1 MKIVIT
7 GLTGSGKST
16 LGKRLAKEL
25 GLKYISGG
33 DLLKQ
38 IIAGE
43 RSGYAGWWETE
54 EGEKAMNKRREQ
66 EEYDREVDRRLL
78 EIMEREKNVLVDS
91 WTASYLYKRGD
102 AVKIYLKADIE
113 ERAKRV
119 SKRDGISVEEA
130 KKAIK
135 KKDISSIELYKR
147 LYGFRLDE
155 DLTPFNLVLDTT
167 RLGEDDAFN
176 LVLMYVKRWFCEE
189 RGTCEDDRS
198 YSFETPS
205 H

>member
-16 LGKRLAKEL
+16 LGKKLAKEL
-25 GLKYISGG
+25 GLKYVSGG

-43 RSGYAGWWETE
+43 KAGYAGWWETE
-54 EGEKAMNKRREQ
+54 EGEKAMNKRKER

-78 EIMEREKNVLVDS
+78 EIMEKEENVLVDS
-91 WTASYLYKRGD
+91 WTASYLYKKRD

-119 SKRDGISVEEA
+119 SRRDGISVEEA
-130 KKAIK
+130 KEAIE
-135 KKDISSIELYKR
+135 KKDRSSIELYDR

-167 RLGEDDAFN
+167 KLDEDDAFK

-189 RGTCEDDRS
+189 RGTCENDRS
-198 YSFETPS
+198 YSIKTPS

>member
-16 LGKRLAKEL
+16 LGKKLAKEL
-25 GLKYISGG
+25 GLKYVSGG

-43 RSGYAGWWETE
+43 KAGYAGWWETE
-54 EGEKAMNKRREQ
+54 EGEKAMNKRKER

-78 EIMEREKNVLVDS
+78 EIMEKEENVLVDS
-91 WTASYLYKRGD
+91 WTASYLYKKRD

-119 SKRDGISVEEA
+119 SRRDGISVEEA
-130 KKAIK
+130 KEAIE
-135 KKDISSIELYKR
+135 KKDRSSIELYDR

-167 RLGEDDAFN
+167 KLDEDDAFK

-189 RGTCEDDRS
+189 RRTCENDRS
-198 YSFETPS
+198 YSIKTPS